1 MAKKDHNRKTPARRK
16 LFGEQ
21 LDLFSRENQIQL
33 DVQARKKEE
42 LKLEP
47 GKPFENFED
56 DLPWEKNINR

>member
-1 MAKKDHNRKTPARRK
+1 VAKKDHNRKTPARRK

-21 LDLFSRENQIQL
+21 LELFSRENEIRL
-33 DVQARKKEE
+33 DVQARKKED

-47 GKPFENFED
+47 GKAFDNFED